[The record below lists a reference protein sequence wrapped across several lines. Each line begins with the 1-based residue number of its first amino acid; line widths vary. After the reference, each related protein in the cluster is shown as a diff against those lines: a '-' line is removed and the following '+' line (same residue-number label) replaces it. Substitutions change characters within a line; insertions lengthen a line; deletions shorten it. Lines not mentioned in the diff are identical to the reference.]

1 MVSTKLKKKV
11 AQNSFWTGTY
21 YFNRPLQINC
31 GKNRTSCGGCKKMLF
46 FDLVLLLKT
55 RRFNISLQC
64 KLPSLL

>member
-46 FDLVLLLKT
+46 FDL
-55 RRFNISLQC
+55 
-64 KLPSLL
+64 